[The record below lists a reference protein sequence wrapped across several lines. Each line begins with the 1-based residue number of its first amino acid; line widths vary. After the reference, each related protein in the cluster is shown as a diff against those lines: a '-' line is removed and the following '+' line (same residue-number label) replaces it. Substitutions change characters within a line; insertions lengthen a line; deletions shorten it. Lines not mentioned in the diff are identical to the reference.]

1 MNLHQRSLHLHLL
14 IFLSLITTSIANP
27 IYSRIGC
34 NDTCGIVRIPYPF
47 GIGADCSVNPW
58 YIVECTSST
67 PYLSALNHLELLD
80 VNLENQT
87 VTVKTPTISDCQNPN
102 GVSIKTMSIDLGRSP
117 FLFSKSHNKFVFE
130 GCGNAVMMDN
140 GSVVTGCSTYCPK
153 GSFVELGPK
162 CYGINCCETTIPH
175 YLKSY
180 VMNLTGL
187 DGARGCGYGFLV
199 DEISYLRGR
208 FSVAAEKASV
218 PISLTWILTSSDIQ
232 DCCQGAGFP
241 RNLELNMGDGTS
253 VHTQKCFPG
262 LRYVGNPYLSYG
274 CEVREECARC
284 PNNCYY
290 GTIYEDDGSSRLTN
304 FTCPPAYPMS
314 FEKKSSIAIGNILS
328 LFLHDMYTFAS
339 SIFVLL

>member
-1 MNLHQRSLHLHLL
+1 MNSYQASLHLL
-14 IFLSLITTSIANP
+14 IFLTLITTSIASP

-58 YIVECTSST
+58 YIVECTSSK

-87 VTVKTPTISDCQNPN
+87 VTVKTPTISYCLNPYW
-102 GVSIKTMSIDLGRSP
+102 VSNKRMSIDLGRSP

-140 GSVVTGCSTYCPK
+140 GSVVTGCSTYCRK
-153 GSFVELGPK
+153 GSFEEEHK

-187 DGARGCGYGFLV
+187 HGTGDCGYGFLV
-199 DEISYLRGR
+199 DENSYLRGR
-208 FSVAAEKASV
+208 FSVAAKKASV

-232 DCCQGAGFP
+232 DCCQGTGSPF
-241 RNLELNMGDGTS
+241 NLELNMGDGTS

-284 PNNCYY
+284 PYNCYY
-290 GTIYEDDGSSRLTN
+290 DTIYEDDGSSRLTN
-304 FTCPPAYPMS
+304 FTCTPTYPMS
-314 FEKKSSIAIGNILS
+314 SENKSSIAMGNILS
-328 LFLHDMYTFAS
+328 RSLS
-339 SIFVLL
+339 S